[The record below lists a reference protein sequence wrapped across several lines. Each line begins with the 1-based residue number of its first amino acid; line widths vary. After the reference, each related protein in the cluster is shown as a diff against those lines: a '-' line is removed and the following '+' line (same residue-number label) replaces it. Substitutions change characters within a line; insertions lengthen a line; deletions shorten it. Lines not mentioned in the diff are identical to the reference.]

1 MKILNVLYQ
10 TDDNY
15 APIAGVSMTSLFET
29 NQHLDEINIYMLDA
43 GISKENLEKYHTLC
57 QKYGRTIHIID
68 SKPIE
73 EKIKSYGVGTFR
85 NVYTVYL
92 TMFVMNDLKLNTD
105 RIFKLDADTIV
116 KGPLDEICT
125 LDFQGNYLAAT
136 FDCTLNTYKPMVGLT
151 EDDNY
156 YNAGIILF
164 NQQAWIANDCQQ
176 QLIDHIHEGRSK
188 YYLCEQDLMNVV
200 FRGHIA
206 TLPIRFNL
214 NSGFYIFGA
223 EQSYK
228 LYKLNPYAYSSLKEI
243 KDAMEHPVIHHL
255 MGAMTGRPWEKKN
268 THPLKKEFQAIA
280 QESLWKESPFPSPKK
295 SMVFSIQKFLHAI
308 LQDWAYIRI
317 HRWMNYRFLKKKN
330 AEAVATSDVYN
341 PTYINHRYYG
351 KEYTI
356 TKPLYVLYQANDYY
370 APYLGISLLSLLD
383 HNKHMQE
390 IKIFIIDDGIAEE
403 NRSKIEQTA
412 AEFGRSITYLDTAIP
427 QKLLEEANAPKFRG
441 NYATYFKLFVL
452 DELPEEV
459 DRIIYVDSDTIIR
472 GAFDAITEF
481 DFKGAALAMVP
492 AIYHNKYRAKVG
504 ISQDDITYNAGIMAF
519 DLAAWRANQ
528 CRTRLIRG
536 MQEDPQ
542 MLSFAPDQS
551 LAIKVLQKDLT
562 QLPLRF
568 NFSTLYSL
576 FSYKDISKMFK
587 CREAEMFKQEDI
599 DEAYRNIAVYHFIEL
614 QVGKPWEKDSVHP
627 KKFLWKEYYDK
638 SRWSDL
644 PAPKVK
650 LPLLLRLQRI
660 TYKLMPKKIYM
671 AAYAFAWKYL
681 MK

>member
-1 MKILNVLYQ
+1 M
-10 TDDNY
+10 
-15 APIAGVSMTSLFET
+15 
-29 NQHLDEINIYMLDA
+29 
-43 GISKENLEKYHTLC
+43 
-57 QKYGRTIHIID
+57 
-68 SKPIE
+68 
-73 EKIKSYGVGTFR
+73 
-85 NVYTVYL
+85 
-92 TMFVMNDLKLNTD
+92 
-105 RIFKLDADTIV
+105 
-116 KGPLDEICT
+116 
-125 LDFQGNYLAAT
+125 
-136 FDCTLNTYKPMVGLT
+136 
-151 EDDNY
+151 
-156 YNAGIILF
+156 
-164 NQQAWIANDCQQ
+164 
-176 QLIDHIHEGRSK
+176 
-188 YYLCEQDLMNVV
+188 
-200 FRGHIA
+200 
-206 TLPIRFNL
+206 
-214 NSGFYIFGA
+214 
-223 EQSYK
+223 
-228 LYKLNPYAYSSLKEI
+228 
-243 KDAMEHPVIHHL
+243 
-255 MGAMTGRPWEKKN
+255 
-268 THPLKKEFQAIA
+268 
-280 QESLWKESPFPSPKK
+280 
-295 SMVFSIQKFLHAI
+295 
-308 LQDWAYIRI
+308 
-317 HRWMNYRFLKKKN
+317 
-330 AEAVATSDVYN
+330 
-341 PTYINHRYYG
+341 
-351 KEYTI
+351 
-356 TKPLYVLYQANDYY
+356 LYQANDYY

-481 DFKGAALAMVP
+481 DFNGAALAMVP

-528 CRTRLIRG
+528 CRMRLIRG

>member
-29 NQHLDEINIYMLDA
+29 NRHLDEIHIYLLDA
-43 GISKENLEKYHTLC
+43 GISEENLEKYRTLC
-57 QKYGRTIHIID
+57 AQYGRDIQIID

-92 TMFVMNDLKLNTD
+92 TMFVMNDLSLPTD

-116 KGPLDEICT
+116 KGPLDEICD
-125 LDFQGNYLAAT
+125 LDFAGNYLAAAY
-136 FDCTLNTYKPMVGLT
+136 DCTLNTYKPMVGLT

-164 NQQAWIANDCQQ
+164 NQRAWIDNNCQQ
-176 QLIDHIHEGRSK
+176 QLIDHIHEGRSR

-200 FRGHIA
+200 FRGHIR
-206 TLPIRFNL
+206 TLPACFNL

-223 EQSYK
+223 EQSFQ
-228 LYKLNPYAYSSLKEI
+228 LYKLNPYAYSPLEEI
-243 KDAMEHPVIHHL
+243 KEAMAHPVIHHL

-268 THPLKKEFQAIA
+268 THPLKKEFRQIA
-280 QESLWKESPFPSPKK
+280 EGSLWKDAAFPSPKK
-295 SMVFSIQKFLHAI
+295 SPVFIMQKFLHTI

-317 HRWMNYRFLKKKN
+317 HRWMNYRYLKKKN
-330 AEAVATSDVYN
+330 VEAIAASDVYD
-341 PTYINHRYYG
+341 PHYINHRFYG
-351 KEYTI
+351 KEYTVER
-356 TKPLYVLYQANDYY
+356 PLYVLYQANDYY

-383 HNKHMQE
+383 HNKH
-390 IKIFIIDDGIAEE
+390 IRTISIFIIDDGISEE
-403 NRSKIEQTA
+403 NRRKIEQEA
-412 AEFGRSITYLDTAIP
+412 GDFGRSITYLDTAVP
-427 QKLLEEANAPKFRG
+427 QKLLEEAAAPKFRG

-452 DELPEEV
+452 DELPPEV
-459 DRIIYVDSDTIIR
+459 DRILYVDSDTIIR
-472 GAFDAITEF
+472 GALDEITTF
-481 DFKGAALAMVP
+481 DFHGCALAMVP

-504 ISQDDITYNAGIMAF
+504 ISKDDTTYNAGIMAF
-519 DLAAWRANQ
+519 DLATWRQND
-528 CRTRLIRG
+528 CRRRLIRG
-536 MQEDPQ
+536 MEDAAL
-542 MLSFAPDQS
+542 LSFAPDQS
-551 LAIKVLQKDLT
+551 LAIKVLQKDLAA
-562 QLPLRF
+562 LPLRF

-576 FSYKDISKMFK
+576 FTYKDISRMFR
-587 CREAEMFKQEDI
+587 CREAELFKQEDI
-599 DEAYRNIAVYHFIEL
+599 DRAYRQIAIYHFIEL
-614 QVGKPWEKDSVHP
+614 QVGKPWEADSVHP

-650 LPLLLRLQRI
+650 LPLLLKLQRI
-660 TYKLMPKKIYM
+660 TYKLMPKKVYM